1 MTLADHNHSNNLMGI
16 SKTLRYSSGAVRS
29 ILYLNGGT
37 TPSPVNLREGNLV
50 MKSIKLF
57 AVAVALTAVTFGSVA
72 AQLNTV
78 TATSTTLD
86 GLESTFAAKA
96 AAAGATSYKIIEA
109 GGQNQIH
116 GTAIL
121 YK

>member
-1 MTLADHNHSNNLMGI
+1 
-16 SKTLRYSSGAVRS
+16 
-29 ILYLNGGT
+29 
-37 TPSPVNLREGNLV
+37 
-50 MKSIKLF
+50 MKSIKVF
-57 AVAVALTAVTFGSVA
+57 AVAVALATVSFGSIA
-72 AQLNTV
+72 AQLDTV

-109 GGQNQIH
+109 SGQNHLH

>member
-1 MTLADHNHSNNLMGI
+1 
-16 SKTLRYSSGAVRS
+16 
-29 ILYLNGGT
+29 
-37 TPSPVNLREGNLV
+37 
-50 MKSIKLF
+50 MKSIKTF
-57 AVAVALTAVTFGSVA
+57 VIAAALSVVSMSSFA
-72 AQLNTV
+72 AQIGTV
-78 TATSTTLD
+78 TASDNTLD

-109 GGQNQIH
+109 GGQNRVH

>member
-1 MTLADHNHSNNLMGI
+1 
-16 SKTLRYSSGAVRS
+16 
-29 ILYLNGGT
+29 
-37 TPSPVNLREGNLV
+37 

-86 GLESTFAAKA
+86 GMESTFAAKA

>member
-1 MTLADHNHSNNLMGI
+1 MKTI
-16 SKTLRYSSGAVRS
+16 KTLVVAAAFS
-29 ILYLNGGT
+29 IV
-37 TPSPVNLREGNLV
+37 S
-50 MKSIKLF
+50 
-57 AVAVALTAVTFGSVA
+57 FGSFA
-72 AQLNTV
+72 AEIGTV
-78 TATSTTLD
+78 TATGNTLD

-109 GGQNQIH
+109 SGQNRMH